1 MYYLKFMTQGE
12 PVYLTIKISFNSV
25 KEAIEYI
32 KEKDYFAFLTHSKT
46 KTLVVF
52 NAIVIYNDVGR
63 TWHEYLLCDE
73 INRIKCRIWE
83 TSVFAAIDY
92 ANKYLKKNDNYTWQ
106 VSIYHPLDCRSN
118 KPEYKEI
125 FIEQKGE

>member
-12 PVYLTIKISFNSV
+12 PVYLTTEISFNTLQ
-25 KEAIEYI
+25 EAIEYI
-32 KEKDYFAFLTHSKT
+32 KKEDYFVFLTYSET
-46 KTLVVF
+46 KTLVNF

-63 TWHEYLLCDE
+63 TWHEYLLCDDTE
-73 INRIKCRIWE
+73 RTKYRVWA
-83 TSVFAAIDY
+83 TGVFAAIDY
-92 ANKYLKKNDNYTWQ
+92 LNKYLKRDCAWKA
-106 VSIYHPLDCRSN
+106 SIYHPLDFRSN